1 MTNPRILN
9 SRDIGIT
16 ENALRAVLTK
26 TLTSSN
32 LDYNRWVALKVLAE
46 STSPTLA
53 TDLAKQLKGVLKIDD
68 ATVVEVLDDLKERGI
83 FGEAGDVVSPTADGA
98 SLYRRLNDQIRQVS
112 EQMYSGL
119 DVNELATAYRVL
131 STLAERA
138 NAILAS

>member
-53 TDLAKQLKGVLKIDD
+53 TDLAKQLRCPKNRRRN
-68 ATVVEVLDDLKERGI
+68 RGR
-83 FGEAGDVVSPTADGA
+83 S
-98 SLYRRLNDQIRQVS
+98 SRRS
-112 EQMYSGL
+112 
-119 DVNELATAYRVL
+119 
-131 STLAERA
+131 
-138 NAILAS
+138 